1 MYGAAGAGEDG
12 AADGR
17 DALGLVLGGPAD
29 APEAAGLIRE
39 EGTLSLIEDE
49 DVGRR
54 SVRGETGEVR
64 SSGERSSGAE
74 QRPPERALVCAVPV
88 ADGVLTHAEEDS
100 PGVHPLEEDGAR
112 AAAFEQRGGELS
124 AVSPVGSGWVICRG
138 LQAERS
144 SAKRKLSAAPSTPT
158 HTPKQI
164 QRGNRP
170 CRIDPLLDH
179 TPIAVK
185 TVREQ
190 QWFCKGRARPPCSD
204 CFAAISTDMHRN
216 LKTMYRSDII
226 PDDKKSKI
234 DEIYESGG
242 DLEDSAAAPV
252 WLLQAE
258 LKAKGEKTT
267 GSLAQ
272 LKVRYDLA

>member
-1 MYGAAGAGEDG
+1 MPPRGRRGGTPHPAEGPATAQTGLPVAAYGAAGAGEDG

-64 SSGERSSGAE
+64 SSGVERSSGAE

-100 PGVHPLEEDGAR
+100 PGVHPLEEDWAR

-144 SAKRKLSAAPSTPT
+144 SAKRKLSAGPSTPT

-190 QWFCKGRARPPCSD
+190 QCFYCNVRSCWFMCKCCEAPLHTVVAAGGARNAWP
-204 CFAAISTDMHRN
+204 CFAGYHMPLNNKHNHAYN
-216 LKTMYRSDII
+216 K
-226 PDDKKSKI
+226 
-234 DEIYESGG
+234 
-242 DLEDSAAAPV
+242 
-252 WLLQAE
+252 AE
-258 LKAKGEKTT
+258 
-267 GSLAQ
+267 
-272 LKVRYDLA
+272 